1 MQTLMSLRT
10 TDGLDKRG
18 LGIGKKWLAKDEA
31 RRKLMW
37 DLTLKI
43 NYSIQDFN
51 ATIEGGFS
59 GEPKDVIYLIVLA
72 DWIKRSYWQIKNCL
86 RDDVSKGFE
95 FSDSARLELSL
106 DFLEAIRSFVVAHP
120 EGTNKHPKYGFSGG
134 RICVDVRTK
143 SIMDDFPR
151 AKLYRLYIEG
161 IVEAESVRDDD
172 VVLVTYSEDPN
183 DGGGL
188 HFQRV
193 CFDMGD
199 VRDVAQLYI
208 DALYELDRYVSR
220 LKKKDFE

>member
-1 MQTLMSLRT
+1 M
-10 TDGLDKRG
+10 
-18 LGIGKKWLAKDEA
+18 
-31 RRKLMW
+31 
-37 DLTLKI
+37 
-43 NYSIQDFN
+43 
-51 ATIEGGFS
+51 
-59 GEPKDVIYLIVLA
+59 
-72 DWIKRSYWQIKNCL
+72 
-86 RDDVSKGFE
+86 
-95 FSDSARLELSL
+95 
-106 DFLEAIRSFVVAHP
+106 
-120 EGTNKHPKYGFSGG
+120 
-134 RICVDVRTK
+134 DVRTK

-183 DGGGL
+183 GGGGL

-220 LKKKDFE
+220 LRKKDFE